1 MPFPF
6 ENRFCSNFPDVY
18 LPLSA
23 IIRTRL
29 YFCLPEVTK
38 PDITPRL
45 DDKLLDEVDMRWIDI
60 KPEAPWIRRTDQ
72 GVVFTDEV
80 VGYDI

>member
-6 ENRFCSNFPDVY
+6 ENRLCSIFPEIN
-18 LPLSA
+18 LPLSTT
-23 IIRTRL
+23 IRTRL

-45 DDKLLDEVDMRWIDI
+45 DDRLLD
-60 KPEAPWIRRTDQ
+60 
-72 GVVFTDEV
+72 
-80 VGYDI
+80 